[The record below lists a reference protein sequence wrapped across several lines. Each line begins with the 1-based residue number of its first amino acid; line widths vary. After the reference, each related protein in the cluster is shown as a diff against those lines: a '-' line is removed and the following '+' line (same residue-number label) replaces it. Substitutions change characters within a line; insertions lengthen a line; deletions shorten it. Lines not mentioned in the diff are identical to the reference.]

1 MANTPE
7 DLSYTKDHE
16 WVRAKDSEATVGI
29 TDHAQHQLGDVVYV
43 ELPKAGDKF
52 ESGVPFGSVESVKAA
67 SEVYMPV
74 SGEVIEVNE
83 SIVDSS
89 EKVHPVNADPY
100 GKGWM
105 IRIKLANPS
114 QLDALL
120 TAVEYEDYI
129 KEEAAE

>member
-1 MANTPE
+1 M
-7 DLSYTKDHE
+7 
-16 WVRAKDSEATVGI
+16 
-29 TDHAQHQLGDVVYV
+29 
-43 ELPKAGDKF
+43 
-52 ESGVPFGSVESVKAA
+52 
-67 SEVYMPV
+67 
-74 SGEVIEVNE
+74 IEVNE
-83 SIVDSS
+83 SIIDSS